1 MGGHA
6 REKGGPSHNRYNLVR
21 KAGRVT
27 GITMGAMPGG
37 SVMNTEYPQFPD
49 RSMTFVIAGDDFS
62 QRAVTDK
69 SHLYIENGVTF
80 IIVSPP

>member
-1 MGGHA
+1 
-6 REKGGPSHNRYNLVR
+6 
-21 KAGRVT
+21 
-27 GITMGAMPGG
+27 
-37 SVMNTEYPQFPD
+37 MNTEYPQFPD

-69 SHLYIENGVTF
+69 SRLYIEKGVTF